1 MSINFEKEVS
11 KIIQT
16 IEEADGYLDCEKIII
31 KNIREQLA
39 NAETDAAIEGYLKK
53 LHHYL
58 SDKISKNQAT
68 TDCSNFR
75 YASGF
80 VSTLITTPYWHSW
93 INTINL

>member
-39 NAETDAAIEGYLKK
+39 NAATGEAIEDYLKK
-53 LHHYL
+53 LHEYL
-58 SDKISKNQAT
+58 GDKILKNQAT
-68 TDCSNFR
+68 TDCSNYR

-80 VSTLITTPYWHSW
+80 VSTLISTPYWHSW